1 MTQTTVKTD
10 QLTELL
16 KRRLALW
23 DAQDSLGGDTAIVLR
38 NTIDTEVT
46 PEIRRLYGLWN

>member
-1 MTQTTVKTD
+1 MNNTLIKTD

-23 DAQDSLGGDTAIVLR
+23 DAQDSLGGDMAIVLH
-38 NTIDTEVT
+38 NTVDVEVT
-46 PEIRRLYGLWN
+46 PNIRRLYGL